1 MPYAKI
7 SNCLQGEKMDLEY
20 NEKKFKKY
28 LEKFQKEP
36 ELTKLLNKVTFA
48 ELFTDK
54 FLQENSKWK
63 DMDDL
68 VFRGDFGIMNLWEVE
83 NVNQD
88 AWDKYVAKN
97 TECETWHQFG
107 KLAMLHWMRE
117 KYKTWKDIQK

>member
-1 MPYAKI
+1 
-7 SNCLQGEKMDLEY
+7 MDLEY
-20 NEKKFKKY
+20 NEKEFKKY

-36 ELTKLLNKVTFA
+36 ELTKLLNKVTFV

-88 AWDKYVAKN
+88 AWNAYVAKN
-97 TECETWHQFG
+97 CECTTWHDFG
-107 KLAMLHWMRE
+107 KLAMLCWMRE
-117 KYKTWKDIQK
+117 KYKTWKDTQK